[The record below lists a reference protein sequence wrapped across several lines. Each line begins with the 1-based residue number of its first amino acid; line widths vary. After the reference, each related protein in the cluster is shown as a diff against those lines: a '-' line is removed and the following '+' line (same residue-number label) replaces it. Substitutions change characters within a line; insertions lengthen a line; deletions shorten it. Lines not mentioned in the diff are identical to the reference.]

1 MFSDTITITINAVDK
16 ILNRINQDGYSSE
29 YFLREST
36 GDFRLK
42 IRNTSYTDKS
52 RSIKVDRHN
61 CELVQTVYPASVD
74 LPNTILK
81 SYFVFEIDANQDIDD
96 AVDTFVGHVAFLTDA
111 NMTKMGNWES

>member
-1 MFSDTITITINAVDK
+1 MFSDTITITINAVPK

-29 YFLREST
+29 YFLREAT

-42 IRNTSYTDKS
+42 IRNTSYTDKQRGVS
-52 RSIKVDRHN
+52 VDRHN
-61 CELVQTVYPASVD
+61 CELVQNIFPASVD
-74 LPNTILK
+74 LPNTVLK
-81 SYFVFEIDANQDIDD
+81 SYFVFEIDANYGVDT